1 MIDPLTAIIQL
12 LRQDAGLMAATSEQ
26 IGAKHRFLLANSDR
40 AWTVAQGR
48 GALQMFYAAGR
59 LPDLDL
65 DIQSVRL
72 EARAYGISQ
81 DEANAVWRRL
91 VEVSRATLRTVVT
104 SGDGQSLV
112 YFLAQDSGPEFGIDP
127 EINIDMIRQFY
138 RADVCELEP

>member
-1 MIDPLTAIIQL
+1 MIDPLTAIVQL
-12 LRQDAGLMAATSEQ
+12 LRQDGALMTATNQQ
-26 IGAKHRFLLANSDR
+26 IGVKHRFLLANTDR

-48 GALQMFYAAGR
+48 GALQVFYAAGR

-72 EARAYGISQ
+72 EARCYGISQ

-91 VEVSRATLRTVVT
+91 VEISRDTLRTVVT
-104 SGDGQSLV
+104 GGDGQSLI

-127 EINIDMIRQFY
+127 DIQIDMIRQFY
-138 RADVCELEP
+138 RADVSELEP